1 MVMKVFYKKQ
11 NPNIIKYRSYC
22 NFDNEAF
29 ISNLRVVFSEICNE
43 NELLS
48 FETFKNIVDYTPE
61 THAPLIRRYVRA
73 KQAPFMNRKI
83 NKEIMKSSRL
93 RNKFLSNLKT
103 KDVND
108 NKTFWKTVKP
118 VFTDRESTN

>member
-1 MVMKVFYKKQ
+1 
-11 NPNIIKYRSYC
+11 
-22 NFDNEAF
+22 
-29 ISNLRVVFSEICNE
+29 
-43 NELLS
+43 
-48 FETFKNIVDYTPE
+48 
-61 THAPLIRRYVRA
+61 
-73 KQAPFMNRKI
+73 
-83 NKEIMKSSRL
+83 MKSSRL